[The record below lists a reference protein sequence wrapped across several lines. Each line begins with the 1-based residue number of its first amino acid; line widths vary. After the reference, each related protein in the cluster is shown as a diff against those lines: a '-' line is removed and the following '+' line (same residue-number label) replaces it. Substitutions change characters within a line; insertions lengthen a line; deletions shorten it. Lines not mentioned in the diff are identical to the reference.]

1 MTYIDVRNL
10 SKSFVVRK
18 KQPHTLRRGREEV
31 HALRDVS
38 LRIERGEIVGC
49 MGPNGA
55 GKSTLVKILSGILLP
70 DGGTATVDG
79 RVPWMER
86 KAHAAHI
93 GAVFGQRTQLWW
105 DVSPLESYG
114 LLRDIYRTP
123 REAWRQRL
131 DEMTE
136 ALGLAEFLRTPLR
149 QLSLGQ
155 RMRAELAGSLLHSPE
170 LLFLDEPPIGLDAL
184 STLTLRAF
192 LQEENRRH
200 RTTVML
206 TTHDMA
212 DMTEVCRRGM
222 VLGHGRMLYDGE
234 LAALLRRYD
243 TEKTVCFRYEEAC
256 CTPPALPEGCVLRRQ
271 EEGYEAV
278 FDPAL
283 LSAGEVIARLQ
294 KAGTLAEM
302 TVQGR
307 SVDRLVARMYEEM
320 RL

>member
-18 KQPHTLRRGREEV
+18 KQPHTLRRSREEV

-38 LRIERGEIVGC
+38 LRIKRGEMVGC

-86 KAHAAHI
+86 KAHVAHI
-93 GAVFGQRTQLWW
+93 GVVFGQRTQLWW

-170 LLFLDEPPIGLDAL
+170 LLFLDEPTIGLDAL
-184 STLTLRAF
+184 SKLKLRAF
-192 LQEENRRH
+192 LKGRKPAAPHHGDSDDPRH
-200 RTTVML
+200 GGY
-206 TTHDMA
+206 D
-212 DMTEVCRRGM
+212 RG
-222 VLGHGRMLYDGE
+222 VPQGNGAGARSD
-234 LAALLRRYD
+234 ALRRRAGNAAAPL
-243 TEKTVCFRYEEAC
+243 RYGEDGV
-256 CTPPALPEGCVLRRQ
+256 LPL
-271 EEGYEAV
+271 
-278 FDPAL
+278 
-283 LSAGEVIARLQ
+283 
-294 KAGTLAEM
+294 
-302 TVQGR
+302 
-307 SVDRLVARMYEEM
+307 
-320 RL
+320 